1 MYNKSF
7 KFLSQK
13 MDKGEIIDLLK
24 SIYEHSA
31 WVPERLLSQN
41 ISEIKTK
48 EQLQLMMQKIVDNAS
63 EIEKLNL
70 IKAHP
75 ELGKKLKKQE
85 KLTKFSEEE
94 QKSAGLDQCSDQEFE
109 ILTKLNNDY
118 RLKFE
123 FPFIIAVRGL
133 SKNQIIDNMKKRVN
147 NSKSKEFETAINEI
161 HKIAKLRIKDLPYWR
176 EKSFLLVIKY
186 GNINDKKI
194 QGNER
199 CNCYSNH
206 TI

>member
-1 MYNKSF
+1 MYSESF

-31 WVPERLLSQN
+31 WVPERLLFQN

-48 EQLQLMMQKIVDNAS
+48 EELQLMMQNIVDNAS
-63 EIEKLNL
+63 EI
-70 IKAHP
+70 
-75 ELGKKLKKQE
+75 E

-109 ILTKLNNDY
+109 ILTNLNNEY
-118 RLKFE
+118 RSKFE

-133 SKNQIIDNMKKRVN
+133 GKNQIIDNMKKRVN
-147 NSKSKEFETAINEI
+147 NSKSQEFETAINEI
-161 HKIAKLRIKDLPYWR
+161 HKIAKLRIKDLPY
-176 EKSFLLVIKY
+176 
-186 GNINDKKI
+186 
-194 QGNER
+194 
-199 CNCYSNH
+199 
-206 TI
+206 

>member
-1 MYNKSF
+1 MLKCIKIIISGELMYNNSF

-31 WVPERLLSQN
+31 WVPERLLSKN

-48 EQLQLMMQKIVDNAS
+48 EELQLMMQNIVDNAS

-109 ILTKLNNDY
+109 ILTNLNNEY
-118 RLKFE
+118 RSKFE

-133 SKNQIIDNMKKRVN
+133 GKNQIIDNMKKRVN
-147 NSKSKEFETAINEI
+147 NSKSQEFETAINEI
-161 HKIAKLRIKDLPYWR
+161 HKIAKLRIIDLPY
-176 EKSFLLVIKY
+176 
-186 GNINDKKI
+186 
-194 QGNER
+194 
-199 CNCYSNH
+199 
-206 TI
+206 

>member
-1 MYNKSF
+1 MLKCIKIIISGELMYNNSF

-31 WVPERLLSQN
+31 WVPERLLFQN

-48 EQLQLMMQKIVDNAS
+48 EELQLMMQNIVDNAS

-109 ILTKLNNDY
+109 ILTNLNNEY
-118 RLKFE
+118 RSKFE

-133 SKNQIIDNMKKRVN
+133 GKNQIIDNMKKRVN
-147 NSKSKEFETAINEI
+147 NSKSQEFETAINEI
-161 HKIAKLRIKDLPYWR
+161 HKIAKLRIKDLPY
-176 EKSFLLVIKY
+176 
-186 GNINDKKI
+186 
-194 QGNER
+194 
-199 CNCYSNH
+199 
-206 TI
+206 